1 MKQLIVATLV
11 VLALLPTA
19 SVGARA
25 QAARSDRVA
34 VTGQIQFAPIVDA
47 PGQPYVIE
55 TPIEGNK
62 CLVHVLGSYTF
73 YGSIEGSGTA
83 FLTVRSHG
91 PCGFPPFTFAEQGDI
106 YGTVSGS
113 VAGRTGTFSYHY
125 TFKLDKTD
133 NWRGRIDIISG
144 TDQLANLRGVLTIVS
159 TDTAVRDPYTGW
171 VTFSKR

>member
-1 MKQLIVATLV
+1 MKHLLMIAFV
-11 VLALLPTA
+11 VLTLMPTSSIGA
-19 SVGARA
+19 SS
-25 QAARSDRVA
+25 QAARSDRIAVA
-34 VTGQIQFAPIVDA
+34 GEIQFAPIVDA
-47 PGQPYVIE
+47 AGQPYVIE

-91 PCGFPPFTFAEQGDI
+91 PCGFPPFTFAEDGDI

-113 VAGRTGTFSYHY
+113 VAGRTGTFNYHY
-125 TFKLDKTD
+125 TFQLDKTD
-133 NWRGRIDIISG
+133 NWRGRIEIVSG
-144 TDQLANLRGVLTIVS
+144 TDQLANLRGTLNIVS

-171 VTFSKR
+171 VSFDN